1 MIKNKTLRD
10 SINFSSFLLPAFIL
24 YSIFFLFPFFSGIL
38 YSFTRWNGISFSKE
52 FIGIENFKEI
62 FSDKR
67 FLNSLFFTFKYALLN
82 VIFINILAFALALM
96 LDRTVKG
103 IGFLRSIFFM
113 PNVISMVIVGFI
125 WQFIFMNVVGEVSK
139 FTGMPFLNQ
148 SWLGNPNIALY
159 SVVLVSVWRGTGY
172 MMIIYLAGLQTI
184 NSEIIDASRID
195 GASNWGKFIYI
206 ILPLMIPSINICLFM
221 TIANSFKMFDLV
233 FAMTRGGPGYAT
245 EVISLNLYNEAF
257 LNDRYGYGIA
267 KAVVLAIIIMIV
279 TYIQLKV
286 LKKREVVL

>member
-1 MIKNKTLRD
+1 VIKNKTLRD

-38 YSFTRWNGISFSKE
+38 YSFTRWNGISFSKD

>member
-1 MIKNKTLRD
+1 MIKNKTLRN

-24 YSIFFLFPFFSGIL
+24 YSIFFLYPLFSGVL

-52 FIGIENFKEI
+52 FIGVENFKEI

-67 FLNSLFFTFKYALLN
+67 FLDSLLFTFKYAVLN
-82 VIFINILAFALALM
+82 VIFINILAFTLALM

-139 FTGMPFLNQ
+139 FTGLSFLNQ
-148 SWLGNPNIALY
+148 SWLGDPRTALY
-159 SVVLVSVWRGTGY
+159 SVTLVSVWRGTGY

-195 GASNWGKFIYI
+195 GASNWGKLLYI
-206 ILPLMIPSINICLFM
+206 ILPLMIPSINICLFL

-245 EVISLNLYNEAF
+245 EIISLNIYNEAF

>member
-103 IGFLRSIFFM
+103 IGFLRSVFFM

>member
-24 YSIFFLFPFFSGIL
+24 YGIFFLYPLFSGVL

-52 FIGIENFKEI
+52 FIGMENFKEI

-67 FLNSLFFTFKYALLN
+67 FLDSLFFTFKYAILN

-139 FTGMPFLNQ
+139 FTGLSFLNQ
-148 SWLGNPNIALY
+148 SWLGDPSITLY
-159 SVVLVSVWRGTGY
+159 SVTLVSVWRGTGY

-245 EVISLNLYNEAF
+245 EVISLNIYNEAF

-279 TYIQLKV
+279 TYIQLKA
-286 LKKREVVL
+286 LKKKEVVL

>member
-1 MIKNKTLRD
+1 VIKNKTLRD

-24 YSIFFLFPFFSGIL
+24 YGIFFLYPLFSGVL

-52 FIGIENFKEI
+52 FIGMENFKEI

-67 FLNSLFFTFKYALLN
+67 FLDSLFFTFKYAILN

-139 FTGMPFLNQ
+139 FTGLPFLNQ
-148 SWLGNPNIALY
+148 SWLGDPNIALY
-159 SVVLVSVWRGTGY
+159 SVTLVSVWRGTGY

-245 EVISLNLYNEAF
+245 EVISLNIYNEAF

-279 TYIQLKV
+279 TYIQLKA
-286 LKKREVVL
+286 LKKKEVVL